1 MTVAAIR
8 PDSWNF
14 PLLLHV
20 AGAMLIVGVLVTVA
34 GLLFAA
40 RKGDA
45 PALTRASFRVMLFAG
60 IPSYLLMRVGAEIVA
75 SEENVSDDSTWIGIG
90 YITSDLGG
98 LFIIIATVLAG
109 VGSRRLS
116 AEGGGERS
124 RSGAVAAG
132 LTVVTLA
139 AYLVAI
145 WAMATK
151 PA

>member
-1 MTVAAIR
+1 MPAIR

-34 GLLFAA
+34 GLLLAA

-60 IPSYLLMRVGAEIVA
+60 IPSYLLMRVSAELLA

-109 VGSRRLS
+109 LGSRRLRS
-116 AEGGGERS
+116 AGGERS

>member
-1 MTVAAIR
+1 MSVAAIR

-20 AGAMLIVGVLVTVA
+20 GGAMLIVGVLVTVA

-109 VGSRRLS
+109 VGSRRLRS
-116 AEGGGERS
+116 GDGERS